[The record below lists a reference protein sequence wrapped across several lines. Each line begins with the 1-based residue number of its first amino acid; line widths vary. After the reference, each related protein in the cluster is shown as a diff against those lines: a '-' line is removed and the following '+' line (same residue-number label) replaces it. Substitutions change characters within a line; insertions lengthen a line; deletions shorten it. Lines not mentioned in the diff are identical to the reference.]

1 MYHVKPL
8 EVCGT
13 MWDTVRVASLR
24 KYRRSPYWYL
34 RYRDLETGRW
44 CEEATKLRHGD
55 AKETREARRLAE
67 KYSVKEAQVA
77 PDNSGEF
84 RAWVWDYIGSHYQ
97 NANTH
102 KRMKAAW
109 ETVSEWL
116 NLRNL
121 QHPRQIR
128 YEHAQDFMLWRK
140 ATAMHNTA
148 RLELKFFSFV
158 LNEAI
163 RREYCERNA
172 LAQAKIERQAPPEKP
187 ELSDAML
194 IRARQGFANE
204 ASWMGIVFEVM
215 AHIGCRFGESSIP
228 TERIDFEKMILW
240 VEDSKRK
247 WSDPKKLFPVP
258 MTGQLKQ
265 VLLPLRTG
273 DRIVPRLTGEMN
285 QRFNAVLKRA
295 VGTTSHSLRVSF
307 ISRCHRAGLTEQ
319 QAMRLVNH
327 SSRLVHRI
335 YSRLNVEDARR
346 AMEKVPLPPPPP
358 VEKRNPLPNA
368 RSSSF
373 RRKDILVS

>member
-1 MYHVKPL
+1 
-8 EVCGT
+8 
-13 MWDTVRVASLR
+13 MWDTGRMASLR
-24 KYRRSPYWYL
+24 KYKRSPYWYL

-44 CEEATKLRHGD
+44 CEEATKMRHD
-55 AKETREARRLAE
+55 DPKETRDARRLAE
-67 KYSVKEAQVA
+67 KCSVKEAQVA

-84 RAWVWDYIGSHYQ
+84 RAWVSEYMASHYQ
-97 NANTH
+97 RASTH
-102 KRMKAAW
+102 KRMMAAW
-109 ETVSEWL
+109 ETISEWL

-128 YEHAQDFMLWRK
+128 YERAQDYMHWRK

-172 LAQAKIERQAPPEKP
+172 LAQAKVERQAPPEKP
-187 ELSDAML
+187 ELSDAMM
-194 IRARQGFANE
+194 ITARQALANE
-204 ASWMGIVFEVM
+204 APWMGIVFEIM
-215 AHIGCRFGESSIP
+215 AHIGCRFTESSIP

-240 VEDSKRK
+240 VEDSKRRPD
-247 WSDPKKLFPVP
+247 DPKKLFAVP
-258 MTGQLKQ
+258 MTEQLKKI
-265 VLLPLRTG
+265 LLPLRTR
-273 DRIVPRLTGEMN
+273 DRTVPSLTGAMN
-285 QRFNAVLKRA
+285 QRFNVVLKRA

-327 SSRLVHRI
+327 SSRLVHGI
-335 YSRLNVEDARR
+335 YSRLNVEDARQ

-358 VEKRNPLPNA
+358 VGKRNLLPNA
-368 RSSSF
+368 R
-373 RRKDILVS
+373 